1 MELPEC
7 CGSEMRTN
15 MELGR
20 FVEAKCNRCG
30 DVVYVKCY
38 GQLRPQLLD
47 D

>member
-7 CGSEMRTN
+7 CGSEMKSN

-30 DVVYVKCY
+30 DVVYIKR
-38 GQLRPQLLD
+38 LSELKPQLID

>member
-1 MELPEC
+1 MKLPEC
-7 CGSEMRTN
+7 CGAEMHPV

-30 DVVYVKCY
+30 DVVYIKRLSSSV
-38 GQLRPQLLD
+38 PQLID